1 MMTPPR
7 SSRALIYSAAAFVIS
22 ASPSFAQEAGVFN
35 EQVRQALLRNP
46 EIILEVFALLE
57 DQQKTDAA
65 VSDQQIIDQF
75 KVELFGEDADSSNSI
90 LVEFA
95 DYQCGYCRQSVP
107 VVASIMADNPD
118 VSLRLIELPI
128 LGEKSREYAAKMLA
142 IKALH
147 GEETYLELHSLFLG
161 GRGGEL
167 QNFDGVIAERGL
179 SPQRVYEVAL
189 TEPIQQTIAANL
201 ALAKGMGISG
211 TPGFVT
217 RSNIIRGFVQ
227 KSVLLQALSGS

>member
-1 MMTPPR
+1 MI
-7 SSRALIYSAAAFVIS
+7 SSTRAFVFAAAAFAIS
-22 ASPSFAQEAGVFN
+22 ASASTAQDLGTFD

-57 DQQKTDAA
+57 DQQKTEAA
-65 VSDQQIIDQF
+65 ASDQQIINQF
-75 KVELFGEDADSSNSI
+75 SVELFGSDADTSDNI
-90 LVEFA
+90 LVEFV

-107 VVASIMADNPD
+107 VVASILADNPE
-118 VSLRLIELPI
+118 VTLRLIELPI

-142 IKALH
+142 IKSLY

-167 QNFDGVIAERGL
+167 QNFDAVIAEHGL
-179 SPQRVYEVAL
+179 SPQHVYEVAL
-189 TEPIQQTIAANL
+189 TAPIQDIIDANL
-201 ALAKGMGISG
+201 ALAEAMGISG

-217 RSNIIRGFVQ
+217 RSSIIRGFVQ
-227 KSVLLQALSGS
+227 KPVLLQALSGS

>member
-1 MMTPPR
+1 MI
-7 SSRALIYSAAAFVIS
+7 SSTRALVFSAAAFAFS
-22 ASPSFAQEAGVFN
+22 AAVSTAQEVGTFD

-57 DQQKTDAA
+57 DQQKAEAA
-65 VSDQQIIDQF
+65 VSDQQVIDQYS
-75 KVELFGEDADSSNSI
+75 VELFGDDAEANGSI

-107 VVASIMADNPD
+107 VVASLLADHPD
-118 VSLRLIELPI
+118 MTLRVIELPI

-142 IKALH
+142 IKSLY
-147 GEETYLELHSLFLG
+147 GEEAYLELHSLFLG

-167 QNFDGVIAERGL
+167 QNFDEVIADRGL

-189 TEPIQQTIAANL
+189 TEPIQETIAANL
-201 ALAKGMGISG
+201 ALAEAMGING

-217 RSNIIRGFVQ
+217 RSSIIRGFVQ
-227 KSVLLQALSGS
+227 KPVLLQALSGS

>member
-1 MMTPPR
+1 MVGGVNNKGISNMIR
-7 SSRALIYSAAAFVIS
+7 STRALVFTAAAFVIS
-22 ASPSFAQEAGVFN
+22 AAASTAQDFGTFDK
-35 EQVRQALLRNP
+35 QVRQALLRNP

-57 DQQKTDAA
+57 DQQKAETAM
-65 VSDQQIIDQF
+65 SDQQIIDQF

-167 QNFDGVIAERGL
+167 QNFDE
-179 SPQRVYEVAL
+179 
-189 TEPIQQTIAANL
+189 
-201 ALAKGMGISG
+201 
-211 TPGFVT
+211 
-217 RSNIIRGFVQ
+217 
-227 KSVLLQALSGS
+227 